1 VVEGELPGSERT
13 AARTEKTRFRVDWE
27 TKEPSG
33 RQKGQRNAD
42 RPATIAVGGC
52 RCWATS
58 FAALVDSQ
66 LKQAFK
72 I

>member
-1 VVEGELPGSERT
+1 MARGRT
-13 AARTEKTRFRVDWE
+13 NRCETEKTRFRVDWE
-27 TKEPSG
+27 TKERVVGKEPP
-33 RQKGQRNAD
+33 D

-52 RCWATS
+52 RCWATRCS
-58 FAALVDSQ
+58 ISVVDSQ